1 MDNFAILAATE
12 AEVDTLKPAPDMT
25 KTERP
30 DQGRRQ
36 S

>member
-1 MDNFAILAATE
+1 MDNFAIPAAAE
-12 AEVDTLKPAPDMT
+12 AEVDTLKRSPDMT